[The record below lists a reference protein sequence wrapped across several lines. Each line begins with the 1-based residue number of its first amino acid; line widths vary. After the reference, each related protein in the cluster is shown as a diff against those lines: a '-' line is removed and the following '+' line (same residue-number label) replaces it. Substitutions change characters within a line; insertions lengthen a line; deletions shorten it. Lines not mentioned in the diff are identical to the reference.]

1 MELKKYI
8 EYYKSGKIQYV
19 CLIDEE
25 GYRQGEYIRY
35 NKDGRIYEKGFFK
48 DNFWIGRI
56 YEKGFFKDNFWIG
69 RFYDNEK
76 YYFRSFIN
84 LGREISEPEYKKEL
98 AMVRLGLIEEPVEF
112 SYLLKDY

>member
-19 CLIDEE
+19 CLIDKFGEW
-25 GYRQGEYIRY
+25 QGEYIEY
-35 NKDGRIYEKGFFK
+35 CMDGSVHRKGFFK
-48 DNFWIGRI
+48 NGWFIG
-56 YEKGFFKDNFWIG
+56 
-69 RFYDNEK
+69 K
-76 YYFRSFIN
+76 YYIDGKYCFKSFIN
-84 LGREISEPEYKKEL
+84 YRKNITEPEYKKEL